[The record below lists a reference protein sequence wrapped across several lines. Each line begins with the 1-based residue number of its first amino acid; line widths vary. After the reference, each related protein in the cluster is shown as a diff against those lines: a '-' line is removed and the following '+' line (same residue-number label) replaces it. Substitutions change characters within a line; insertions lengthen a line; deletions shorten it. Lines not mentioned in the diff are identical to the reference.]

1 MAVIDEIKIKQAGVT
16 IHFVPTKKFKTTT
29 LVWKMKAPLLEETV
43 TYRALLP
50 NVLQSN
56 TASFPTSTAF
66 RSHLDQLYGASL
78 FTDVSKKGEYHIMSF
93 QMDMVNERFLSKPEP
108 LLEQAFKL
116 LHDVLVNPNIDGK
129 GFDSDTVSKE
139 KRALKQRLQA
149 VYDDKMRYS
158 SLRLTQEMCLE
169 ENYRL
174 EANGILNNVD
184 DINPENLYNYYKKA
198 FEEDELDLYVIGD
211 LDEEKVTQMAQEYFQ
226 FAERKPERV
235 AHKKHDVY
243 EVKELKETQDIKQ
256 GKLNIGYRTN
266 ITYGDEDYFAL
277 QMFNGIF
284 GAFSHSK
291 LFINVREKASL
302 AYYAASRLESHK
314 GLLMVM
320 SGIDNKNYDQAV
332 SIIKEQM
339 EAMNSGE
346 FTEQEMEQT
355 KAIIKNQLLETID
368 TSRGLTEVLYHN
380 VVANVQ
386 TSLDDW
392 LSQIDKVTKEEIV
405 ACANKLQMDTIY
417 FLSGDEEVA
426 E

>member
-1 MAVIDEIKIKQAGVT
+1 MAVIEEIKIEQAGIT

-29 LVWKMKAPLLEETV
+29 LVWKMKAPLKEETV

-56 TASFPTSTAF
+56 TAAYPTSTAF

-93 QMDMVNERFLSKPEP
+93 QMEMVNERFLSQPEP

-116 LHDVLVNPNIDGK
+116 LHDVLIKPNIQGDA
-129 GFDSDTVSKE
+129 FDPDTVAKE

-174 EANGILNNVD
+174 EANGVLSEVD
-184 DINPENLYNYYKKA
+184 GITPESLYNYYKKA
-198 FEEDELDLYVIGD
+198 FAEDELDLYVIGD
-211 LDEEKVTQMAQEYFQ
+211 LDEAKVTQMSGEYFQ

-235 AHKKHDVY
+235 MHTKHDVND
-243 EVKELKETQDIKQ
+243 VKELKEIQDIKQ

-266 ITYGDEDYFAL
+266 ITYGDQDYFAL

-332 SIIKEQM
+332 TIIKEQM
-339 EAMNSGE
+339 EAMKKGE
-346 FTEQEMEQT
+346 FTDQEMEQT

-380 VVANVQ
+380 VVASVD
-386 TSLDDW
+386 TPLDEW
-392 LSQIDKVTKEEIV
+392 LSSIDRVTKDEIV
-405 ACANKLQMDTIY
+405 ACGDKIQMDTIY
-417 FLSGDEEVA
+417 FLSGNEVTK
-426 E
+426 

>member
-1 MAVIDEIKIKQAGVT
+1 MAVIDEIKIKQAGIT

-29 LVWKMKAPLLEETV
+29 LVWKMKAPLKEETV

-56 TASFPTSTAF
+56 TAAYPTSTAF

-93 QMDMVNERFLSKPEP
+93 QMEMVNERFLSKPEP

-116 LHDVLVNPNIDGK
+116 LHDVLINPNVK
-129 GFDSDTVSKE
+129 GNAFDADTVAKE

-158 SLRLTQEMCLE
+158 SLRLTQEMCME

-174 EANGILNNVD
+174 EANGILSEVD
-184 DINPENLYNYYKKA
+184 EITPESLYNYYKTA
-198 FEEDELDLYVIGD
+198 FAEDELDLYVIGD
-211 LDEEKVTQMAQEYFQ
+211 LDEARVTQMSSEYFQ

-235 AHKKHDVY
+235 MHNKHDIL

-266 ITYGDEDYFAL
+266 ITYGDRDYFAL

-284 GAFSHSK
+284 GGFSHSK

-320 SGIDNKNYDQAV
+320 SGIDNKNYNQAV
-332 SIIKEQM
+332 TIIKEQM
-339 EAMNSGE
+339 EAMKKGE
-346 FTEQEMEQT
+346 FSDQEMEQT

-380 VVANVQ
+380 VVAAVDKP
-386 TSLDDW
+386 LDDW
-392 LSQIDKVTKEEIV
+392 LSSIDRVTKDEIV
-405 ACANKLQMDTIY
+405 ACGEKIQMDTIY
-417 FLSGDEEVA
+417 FLSGEEVT